1 MNFVRCL
8 IVTAALTA
16 TAGTAFAQS
25 AECVRLQQAISSV
38 PSADPTEV
46 QKFASAAQHQR
57 SELDRTISYSR
68 SIGCGRR
75 QFLFFGDA
83 PPAQCPALEQ
93 QISRMQANYEQLAAQ
108 VQQLSGDAQRRAL
121 TARYEANC
129 RPGAGERTVSRGF
142 LDQLFGGS
150 DPRSGLRDV
159 PMNPDPGAPA
169 GDTLPPPEDATKGG
183 TKAVCVRTCD
193 GGFFP
198 VSYAAN
204 RGNTGNLEELCHA
217 LCPNAETQLFTYS
230 PSRDIDSAV
239 SVSGQSYMSL
249 PNALKYRTKFDPACT
264 CKPPNQ
270 GWAQA
275 LGNAEQLLGDRGR
288 DTIVT
293 PERAEELSRARQPG
307 QASRSKAPPAA
318 KPGMAPAASVAKPGT
333 APAAAAA
340 GLPATPAPS
349 AARPGDDQTRDV
361 VGPDGVTRKIR
372 TVGPTP

>member
-1 MNFVRCL
+1 MTFLRCL
-8 IVTAALTA
+8 IVAAALTA
-16 TAGTAFAQS
+16 TADASFAQN
-25 AECVRLQQAISSV
+25 AECARLQQAIASI

-46 QKFASAAQHQR
+46 QKYAAAAQRQR
-57 SELDRTISYSR
+57 AELDRTISYSR

-75 QFLFFGDA
+75 QFLFFGDP

-93 QISRMQANYEQLAAQ
+93 QISRMQANYEQLAGQ

-121 TARYEANC
+121 AARYEANC
-129 RPGAGERTVSRGF
+129 RPGAQQPRGF

-150 DPRSGLRDV
+150 DPRAGLRDMPMDPNAGV
-159 PMNPDPGAPA
+159 P
-169 GDTLPPPEDATKGG
+169 GDMPPPPEEATRGG

-198 VSYAAN
+198 VSYGAN
-204 RGNTGNLEELCHA
+204 RGNTANLEELCHA

-239 SVSGQSYMSL
+239 SSTGQPYMSL
-249 PNALKYRTKFDPACT
+249 PNALKYRTKFDPTCT

-270 GWAQA
+270 SWAQA

-293 PERAEELSRARQPG
+293 PEKAEELSRAKQPG
-307 QASRSKAPPAA
+307 PASRPKGTTAA
-318 KPGMAPAASVAKPGT
+318 KAAAAAAAKSGT
-333 APAAAAA
+333 APAVAAATP
-340 GLPATPAPS
+340 PAASASPA
-349 AARPGDDQTRDV
+349 AHAGDDQTREV